1 MLQLP
6 VTLTTATVLAVI
18 AMGIAARAALF
29 NSRRSTA
36 VGEANGLFSSQSGVP
51 KFAEFLPAL
60 LLLMRLLEAAG
71 TSRVLLAASS
81 AALVLARVLHG
92 IGMAQLA
99 PHYCRAAGAI
109 GTTILVV
116 FCACYGLTLES

>member
-6 VTLTTATVLAVI
+6 VTLTTATVLAMI
-18 AMGIAARAALF
+18 AIGVAARAALT
-29 NSRRSTA
+29 NSKRSTT
-36 VGEANGLFSSQSGVP
+36 VGEAKNLFAFQPSVP
-51 KFAEFLPAL
+51 KFAEYLPAL

-71 TSRVLLAASS
+71 TSRLLLAASS